1 MNIEATPGEV
11 KKTIAIK
18 VFGVGDAGIKALE
31 QMAGTALAGVSYA
44 VLNSKPEALA
54 ASSITE
60 KLQVEAAALRSL
72 SSRHDREKR
81 LLATEDL
88 LGKFKPMCAG
98 VDVVLIVAGLGGA
111 TGTRLSPILARAAQA
126 SGALV
131 LSFVTLPFEFEGT
144 RRCHLA
150 EEGME
155 ELKEIADGVIC
166 LPNQKILKLVD
177 ENTSVLETFKLTNE
191 LLVEGVRGI
200 WRLLSMPGLIE
211 IDFADFCA
219 TVRGRHAESLFAAAE
234 SAGPTRSREVVDK
247 LLSHPM
253 LDGGKMLAESETVLV
268 SLMSGPDLTMV
279 EVNRVM
285 EEINR
290 RCEHAQVVMG
300 AALDENFRER
310 LAVTLIAARKD
321 PDRAQRLSRER
332 QADEE
337 LETQLLS
344 RAPAPRPGS
353 RFVPPPPALPP
364 EKMEQLLNRQ
374 NGGSR
379 PRRGGGSKLKQTQLP
394 LEIVSK
400 GRFDKSEP
408 TIHKGEDLDV
418 PTYIRRGVALN

>member
-1 MNIEATPGEV
+1 
-11 KKTIAIK
+11 
-18 VFGVGDAGIKALE
+18 
-31 QMAGTALAGVSYA
+31 
-44 VLNSKPEALA
+44 
-54 ASSITE
+54 
-60 KLQVEAAALRSL
+60 
-72 SSRHDREKR
+72 
-81 LLATEDL
+81 
-88 LGKFKPMCAG
+88 
-98 VDVVLIVAGLGGA
+98 
-111 TGTRLSPILARAAQA
+111 
-126 SGALV
+126 
-131 LSFVTLPFEFEGT
+131 
-144 RRCHLA
+144 
-150 EEGME
+150 
-155 ELKEIADGVIC
+155 
-166 LPNQKILKLVD
+166 
-177 ENTSVLETFKLTNE
+177 
-191 LLVEGVRGI
+191 
-200 WRLLSMPGLIE
+200 
-211 IDFADFCA
+211 
-219 TVRGRHAESLFAAAE
+219 
-234 SAGPTRSREVVDK
+234 
-247 LLSHPM
+247 
-253 LDGGKMLAESETVLV
+253 LV

>member
-31 QMAGTALAGVSYA
+31 QMAGAALAGVSYA

-150 EEGME
+150 EEG
-155 ELKEIADGVIC
+155 
-166 LPNQKILKLVD
+166 
-177 ENTSVLETFKLTNE
+177 
-191 LLVEGVRGI
+191 
-200 WRLLSMPGLIE
+200 
-211 IDFADFCA
+211 
-219 TVRGRHAESLFAAAE
+219 
-234 SAGPTRSREVVDK
+234 
-247 LLSHPM
+247 
-253 LDGGKMLAESETVLV
+253 
-268 SLMSGPDLTMV
+268 
-279 EVNRVM
+279 
-285 EEINR
+285 
-290 RCEHAQVVMG
+290 
-300 AALDENFRER
+300 
-310 LAVTLIAARKD
+310 
-321 PDRAQRLSRER
+321 
-332 QADEE
+332 
-337 LETQLLS
+337 
-344 RAPAPRPGS
+344 
-353 RFVPPPPALPP
+353 
-364 EKMEQLLNRQ
+364 
-374 NGGSR
+374 
-379 PRRGGGSKLKQTQLP
+379 
-394 LEIVSK
+394 
-400 GRFDKSEP
+400 
-408 TIHKGEDLDV
+408 
-418 PTYIRRGVALN
+418 